1 MAPQGRMMVES
12 ADKEDQRLDDLV
24 RDGDQ
29 QALAQLFDRNRRRL
43 RQIIATRLDSRLR
56 GRVDPSDVLQEAF
69 VDLARRLPNFAN
81 RIEHMS
87 IFVWMRLVATE
98 RVLAT
103 HREHLG
109 AKKRDARREQKLRV
123 NKNSATSMCLAEN
136 MLANFSSPDDHIAR
150 KELQRILMET
160 LDSMEQVDQEIIL
173 MRAFE
178 NLSNAEAAESLG
190 ISPNGASNR
199 YVRAM
204 SRLHKELKSTPG
216 FMDY

>member
-1 MAPQGRMMVES
+1 MNDLAEN
-12 ADKEDQRLDDLV
+12 EDQKLDELV
-24 RDGDQ
+24 REGDQ
-29 QALAQLFDRNRRRL
+29 QALAQLFDRNRKRL
-43 RQIIATRLDSRLR
+43 RQIIATRLDARLR

-69 VDLARRLPNFAN
+69 VDLAKRLPNFAS

-103 HREHLG
+103 HREHLA
-109 AKKRDARREQKLRV
+109 AKKRDARREQKFRV

-136 MLANFSSPDDHIAR
+136 MLANFSSPDDHIER

-178 NLSNAEAAESLG
+178 DLSNGEAAESLG
-190 ISPNGASNR
+190 ISANGASNR

-216 FMDY
+216 FMDQ